1 MSFNRQATCSTHFL
15 QVAPLAGVC
24 CENYNVL
31 CTVTLQY
38 QVVTQCKQ
46 EVSLLQVLIITY
58 VSNLTKQ
65 NSFNRAFTKQLHA
78 LIDEDRRLKDGEGTG
93 QPF

>member
-1 MSFNRQATCSTHFL
+1 MSFNRQTTCSTHFL
-15 QVAPLAGVC
+15 QIAPLAGVR

-31 CTVTLQY
+31 CTVALQY

-58 VSNLTKQ
+58 ISNLTKQ
-65 NSFNRAFTKQLHA
+65 NSL
-78 LIDEDRRLKDGEGTG
+78 L
-93 QPF
+93 